1 MRPYAVA
8 WTAREDLLHYEG
20 REAGAAWKR
29 ALIEGLE
36 GLEIGVG

>member
-1 MRPYAVA
+1 MKSKEKRG
-8 WTAREDLLHYEG
+8 LLHYEG
-20 REAGAAWKR
+20 REAGAAWKH